1 MSALPVLKR
10 RISQGELADRTRGV
24 VTPLNLHWAGLGLLA
39 LVNLY
44 LLLHMLFAW
53 RAASSQDAAALA
65 NQRMLLT
72 GAQIAARPLQGLDV
86 KIERAG
92 ADADNFYK
100 DRLPVSYSQV
110 AAELGA
116 LAKDNK
122 VKLTRVQYTQAPVLG
137 DGSSEE
143 LTEVRM
149 DASLSGD
156 YRPLVLFINNVE
168 RDKRFFLIT
177 GVNLTGGQAGLVN
190 LRVRLN
196 TYIRG
201 IGSEEEM
208 KKVAIGGDEAPDAAP
223 ADATAKGGAR

>member
-1 MSALPVLKR
+1 MSALPVLR
-10 RISQGELADRTRGV
+10 RRVTTAEVADRTRGV

-72 GAQIAARPLQGLDV
+72 GAQIAAKPLQGLDV

-92 ADADNFYK
+92 ADADAFYK
-100 DRLPVSYSQV
+100 QRLPVSYSQV
-110 AAELGA
+110 AGELGA
-116 LAKDNK
+116 LAKTNK
-122 VKLTRVQYTQAPVLG
+122 VNLTRVQYSQAPVL
-137 DGSSEE
+137 DDSAAE

-156 YRPLVLFINNVE
+156 YRPLVLFINSLE
-168 RDKRFFLIT
+168 RDKTFFLIG
-177 GVNLTGGQAGLVN
+177 GVNLTGGQAGAVN
-190 LRVRLN
+190 LRVRLT

-201 IGSEEEM
+201 LSSEEEM
-208 KKVAIGGDEAPDAAP
+208 KKVAIGTDEAPDAGSKAE
-223 ADATAKGGAR
+223 KGGAR